1 MRKDAPNK
9 IKSNLD
15 DKNAVEED
23 PSAFFEVELVKLI
36 SENDDLRW
44 SFNGRRL
51 DKGDKYNIESNGY
64 KSKLIIKSISLED
77 EGTYAVE
84 INNSKSSAHLIVEGI

>member
-1 MRKDAPNK
+1 M
-9 IKSNLD
+9 
-15 DKNAVEED
+15 
-23 PSAFFEVELVKLI
+23 VKPI
-36 SENDDLRW
+36 SENDDIRW

-84 INNSKSSAHLIVEGI
+84 INNSKSSAHLIVEGKLFNFFLKYFY